1 MTKTATRPA
10 AGTRKPRTGRGRRL
24 TGDRRIGRHLANTT
38 AIIAAI
44 VAAFPLYWMVLS
56 ALKPDD
62 EINSAHPRPWTWAP
76 TLDNFRNAL
85 GVSGFGR
92 YFLNSL
98 LVATVVVVLSA
109 AIAFLAAVAL
119 TRFDF
124 KFRTTILVM
133 FLVAQMVPVEALTI
147 PLFFLVRDMGDA
159 VPQVGLSTLGSLM
172 LVHLAFSLP
181 FAIWMLRGFVAAV
194 PDSLEEAARLDGAN
208 RFTILWRILFPLIA
222 PGLAA
227 TSVFSFITAWND
239 FVFAKTFII
248 GNDDNRTLPSAL
260 LVFFKPDE
268 NDWGGIMAAS
278 TLMTVPVLI
287 FFVLVQRHMVSGLG
301 GAVKD

>member
-1 MTKTATRPA
+1 MTTDR
-10 AGTRKPRTGRGRRL
+10 RVGRR
-24 TGDRRIGRHLANTT
+24 IANVV
-38 AIIAAI
+38 AILVAVI
-44 VAAFPLYWMVLS
+44 AAFPLYWMVLS

-62 EINSAHPRPWTWAP
+62 EINSADPRPWTWAP
-76 TLDNFRNAL
+76 TLENFRHAL

-109 AIAFLAAVAL
+109 LVAFLAAVAL
-119 TRFDF
+119 TRFNF
-124 KFRTTILVM
+124 RFRTTILVM
-133 FLVAQMVPVEALTI
+133 FLVAQMVPIEALTI
-147 PLFFLVRDMGDA
+147 PLFFLVRDMGEVA
-159 VPQVGLSTLGSLM
+159 PQVGLSSLGSLM

-194 PDSLEEAARLDGAN
+194 PDSLEEAARIDGAS
-208 RFTILWRILFPLIA
+208 RFTILWRILFPLVA

-248 GNDDNRTLPSAL
+248 GNEDNQTLPSAL

-278 TLMTVPVLI
+278 TLMTLPVLV
-287 FFVLVQRHMVSGLG
+287 FFILVQRHLVSGLG